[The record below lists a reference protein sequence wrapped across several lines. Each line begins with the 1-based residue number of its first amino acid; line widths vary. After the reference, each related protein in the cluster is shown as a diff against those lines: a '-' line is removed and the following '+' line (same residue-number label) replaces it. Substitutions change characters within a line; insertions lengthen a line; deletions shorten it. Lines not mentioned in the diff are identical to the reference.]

1 MSNENKPEKLVNSSE
16 LSFSKDVFMNAK
28 QLGMLLK
35 QTPTKYVKERPAK
48 GGGTW
53 KYVSGGYVRKCLN
66 IMFGWDWDFE
76 IMEQMVLNGE
86 AIVKGKLTVRSQGRT
101 ITKMQFGNKDVIY
114 RKLQQGETERQPL
127 SIGNDMKAAAT
138 DALKK
143 CAAELG
149 IASDIYNKEEFES
162 ITVTDDSV
170 SLSDLSELFELKK
183 DECTEAEQIN
193 FQRILNNNEEDKF
206 KSVFKILQNK

>member
-1 MSNENKPEKLVNSSE
+1 MSEQNKPAKLINSSE
-16 LSFSKDVFMNAK
+16 LSFAKDTFMNAK

-35 QTPTKYVKERPAK
+35 QTPTKYVRERPAK

-76 IMEQMVLNGE
+76 ILEQMVLNGE
-86 AIVKGKLTVRSQGRT
+86 AIVKGKLTVRSNGRT

-149 IASDIYNKEEFES
+149 IASDIYNKEEFEA
-162 ITVTDDSV
+162 INVNDDTIQF
-170 SLSDLSELFELKK
+170 SDLAELYELKK
-183 DECTEAEQIN
+183 EECTETERTN
-193 FQRILNNNEEDKF
+193 FERILNNNEEDKF
-206 KSVFKILQNK
+206 KSVYKTLKNK

>member
-162 ITVTDDSV
+162 IAVYDDTVK
-170 SLSDLSELFELKK
+170 LSDLSELYELKK
-183 DECTEAEQIN
+183 DSCTEAERIN
-193 FQRILNNNEEDKF
+193 FERILNNNEEDKF
-206 KSVFKILQNK
+206 KSVFKTLQTK